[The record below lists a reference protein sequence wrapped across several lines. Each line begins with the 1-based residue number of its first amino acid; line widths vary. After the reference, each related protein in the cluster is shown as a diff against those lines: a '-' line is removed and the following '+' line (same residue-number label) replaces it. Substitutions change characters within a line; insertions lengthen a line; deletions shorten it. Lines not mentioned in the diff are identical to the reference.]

1 MEYRTKNHFTQFF
14 QSEDVKKYIKQ
25 TIQEIG
31 LIIYNEMY
39 LYVWFI
45 CLYHVFLIFM
55 VLANFYVLIKIL
67 SDKKNNLP

>member
-1 MEYRTKNHFTQFF
+1 MESKTKNHFKQFF

-25 TIQEIG
+25 TIHEIG

-55 VLANFYVLIKIL
+55 VLANFYVLMKIL
-67 SDKKNNLP
+67 SDKKNSLL